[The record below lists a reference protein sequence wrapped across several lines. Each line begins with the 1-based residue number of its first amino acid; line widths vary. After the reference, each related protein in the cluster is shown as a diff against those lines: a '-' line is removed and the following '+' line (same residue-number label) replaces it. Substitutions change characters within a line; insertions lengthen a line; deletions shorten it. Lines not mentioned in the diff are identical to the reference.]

1 MSLAKRHLATFAVL
15 FGLATLGCN
24 KKDPGDL
31 REWSPT
37 DHDNQ
42 GAPQPGQVDT
52 TQPRT
57 SAMPS
62 LEQHGINDVVLATW
76 KQNCVPCHGV
86 IGRGD
91 GPQGV
96 GSRPKDLTDPNWQ
109 RVAID
114 SEIVHT
120 IKKGRGKMPAFA
132 QIPDETV
139 LGLVRLVRMLN
150 ASPKADESGATPAP
164 APTATP

>member
-1 MSLAKRHLATFAVL
+1 MSHAPRRLSVFVVL
-15 FGLATLGCN
+15 CGLSIAGCD
-24 KKDPGDL
+24 KKDPAKL
-31 REWSPT
+31 REWSPS

-42 GAPQPGQVDT
+42 GEPQPGQVDT
-52 TQPRT
+52 SKPRP
-57 SAMPS
+57 ANMPS
-62 LEQHGINDVVLATW
+62 LEKYGINDVVLATW

-96 GSRPKDLTDPNWQ
+96 ALRPRDLTDPNWQ

-114 SEIVHT
+114 SEIAYS

-139 LGLVRLVRMLN
+139 SGLVRLVRMLN
-150 ASPKADESGATPAP
+150 ASPKADEATSPQGSAATP
-164 APTATP
+164 